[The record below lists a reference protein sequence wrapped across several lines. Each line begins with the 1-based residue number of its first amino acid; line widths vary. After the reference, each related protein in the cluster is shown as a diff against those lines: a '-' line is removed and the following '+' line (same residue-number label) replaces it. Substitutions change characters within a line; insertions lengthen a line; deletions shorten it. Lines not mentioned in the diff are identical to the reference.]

1 MLKPLTEKFS
11 RTITRIITLILIIPV
26 TAGLI
31 PLVSTTIKADPVR
44 FTYITYLLDVNN
56 GGEYCFV
63 SNDEPHV
70 YASTANASTYSKVLG
85 LGVFENY
92 IYPIAYSTA
101 VNDWVSLQVTWND
114 STIKRAYIYGTSTQV
129 SAGVVPLYI
138 YIGPENFGTLSNFY
152 IITNASLSAKEQS
165 LFYAYSNDLSQL
177 PQGLTEEK
185 VQDIINESLNNTTEA
200 GQQANTIINN
210 TTNQYNLYL
219 SGSTSK
225 ETMLQNVENNI
236 DTLSNLT
243 PSTIL
248 DAMSINNGLTYNQTI
263 QDKLL
268 NTTSSNISSQITG
281 KINQANQTFQNY
293 SEGTT
298 TQTEAVTQIN
308 QYITQLTNLIT
319 AETPTADIEAINTAI
334 NTING
339 IKDSVTSH
347 SDLDNSVSESAQQS
361 DQEELEYLENIEAE
375 TTDSIDTLKSKVD
388 NSINETQANQVKN
401 NVIAPILQ
409 NTLIVKVLPIAAL
422 FMVLAVT
429 LGFKYRL

>member
-1 MLKPLTEKFS
+1 M
-11 RTITRIITLILIIPV
+11 
-26 TAGLI
+26 
-31 PLVSTTIKADPVR
+31 STTIKAAPVR
-44 FTYITYLLDVNN
+44 FTYITYLLNLN
-56 GGEYCFV
+56 SGAEYCFV

-70 YASTANASTYSKVLG
+70 YASSKNATSASQVYG
-85 LGVFENY
+85 LGVFEPN

-101 VNDWVSLQVTWND
+101 VNDWVSLQIIRNE
-114 STIKRAYIYGTSTQV
+114 STLKRAYIFGNSTQV
-129 SAGVVPLYI
+129 SAGIVPLYI
-138 YIGPENFGTLSNFY
+138 YVGPEQSAYEVLSDFY
-152 IITNASLSAKEQS
+152 VITNANLSTKEQS
-165 LFYAYSNDLSQL
+165 LFGAYSNDLTQL
-177 PQGLTEEK
+177 PQGLTQERVEEL
-185 VQDIINESLNNTTEA
+185 INESLNTTTEA

-225 ETMLQNVENNI
+225 ETMLQNIERNI
-236 DTLSNLT
+236 DTLSELT
-243 PSTIL
+243 PSTLL

-268 NTTSSNISSQITG
+268 NTTSSNIASQITG
-281 KINQANQTFQNY
+281 KINQANQTFQSY
-293 SEGTT
+293 SEGST

>member
-1 MLKPLTEKFS
+1 M
-11 RTITRIITLILIIPV
+11 
-26 TAGLI
+26 AGLI
-31 PLVSTTIKADPVR
+31 PLVSTTIKAAPVR
-44 FTYITYLLDVNN
+44 FTYITYLLNLN
-56 GGEYCFV
+56 SGTEYCFV

-70 YASTANASTYSKVLG
+70 YASSKNATSASQVYG
-85 LGVFENY
+85 FGVFESN

-101 VNDWVSLQVTWND
+101 VNDWVSLSVIRNE

-129 SAGVVPLYI
+129 SAGIVPLYI
-138 YIGPENFGTLSNFY
+138 YVGPEQSASEILSNFY
-152 IITNASLSAKEQS
+152 VITNANLSAKEQS
-165 LFYAYSNDLSQL
+165 LFGAYSNDLTQL
-177 PQGLTEEK
+177 PQGLTQERVEEL
-185 VQDIINESLNNTTEA
+185 INESLNTTTEA

-236 DTLSNLT
+236 DTLSELT

-293 SEGTT
+293 SEGAT

-319 AETPTADIEAINTAI
+319 AETTTADIEAINAAI

-347 SDLDNSVSESAQQS
+347 SDLDNSVSESAQNS
-361 DQEELEYLENIEAE
+361 DQEEMEYLENIEAE
-375 TTDSIDTLKSKVD
+375 TTDNIDSLKSKVD
-388 NSINETQANQVKN
+388 NSINESQANQVKN
-401 NVIAPILQ
+401 NVIAPILE